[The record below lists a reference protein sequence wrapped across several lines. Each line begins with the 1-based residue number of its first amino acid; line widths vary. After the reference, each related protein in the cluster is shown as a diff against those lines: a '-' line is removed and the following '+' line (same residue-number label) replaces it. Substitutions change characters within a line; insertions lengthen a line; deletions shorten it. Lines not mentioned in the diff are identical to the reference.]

1 MELCEM
7 IRDDIIPLALE
18 YYLGVIETD
27 HPEDM
32 DEDEDNSDDDKD
44 KKKSKK
50 GGKGKDNKKEEAELP
65 KDAKPEDCKQQ

>member
-1 MELCEM
+1 M

-27 HPEDM
+27 HPEDE
-32 DEDEDNSDDDKD
+32 EDEDAQPDSEED
-44 KKKSKK
+44 KKAKK
-50 GGKGKDNKKEEAELP
+50 PKKKEAKEPEGGAADVP